1 MKKLG
6 RIKSTYLIIFLALG
20 IVLVLLSN
28 FGKESKEKVSET
40 EVKSVFVEEDTEK
53 KLKEIIEGIDGVG
66 DVSVFIS
73 YDNKGMLNI
82 ASDGEES
89 TVTDGE
95 KKTST
100 KRIQAVTK
108 RDSTG
113 EAPFVTEEL
122 LPRVRGVIVTARGVS
137 DEEKHALITRAV
149 STALDVPLHRVK
161 VLPKD

>member
-1 MKKLG
+1 MKRLG
-6 RIKSTYLIIFLALG
+6 RIKSTYLVIFLAVG

-28 FGKESKEKVSET
+28 FGKESKETVSET
-40 EVKSVFVEEDTEK
+40 EVKSVFEEEDTEK
-53 KLKEIIEGIDGVG
+53 KLKEIIEGIDGVD

-82 ASDGEES
+82 ASEGDES
-89 TVTDGE
+89 TVSDGE

-108 RDSTG
+108 RDGSG

-137 DEEKHALITRAV
+137 DEVKNALITRAV

>member
-6 RIKSTYLIIFLALG
+6 KIKSTYLIIFLALG
-20 IVLVLLSN
+20 IALVFLSD
-28 FGKESKEKVSET
+28 FGLKDKEKEEPSLQ
-40 EVKSVFVEEDTEK
+40 SVFEEEDTEK
-53 KLKEIIEGIDGVG
+53 KLKEILEGIDGIS

-73 YDNKGMLNI
+73 YDNKGVVNI
-82 ASDGEES
+82 ASEGDESTASDGE
-89 TVTDGE
+89 
-95 KKTST
+95 KRTST

-108 RDSTG
+108 RDGSG

-137 DEEKHALITRAV
+137 DEGKNALITRAV
-149 STALDVPLHRVK
+149 STALDVALHRVK

>member
-6 RIKSTYLIIFLALG
+6 RIKSTYLVIFLALG

-28 FGKESKEKVSET
+28 FGKDSKETVNKT
-40 EVKSVFVEEDTEK
+40 EAKSVFEEADTEK
-53 KLKEIIEGIDGVG
+53 KLKEIIESVDSVS

-73 YDNKGMLNI
+73 YDNKGMISI
-82 ASDGEES
+82 ASEGEES
-89 TVTDGE
+89 TASDGE
-95 KKTST
+95 KKTVT
-100 KRIQAVTK
+100 KRISAVTK
-108 RDSTG
+108 RDSSG

-137 DEEKHALITRAV
+137 DEVKNALITRAV